1 MEEILKEEKFLRTS
15 DLSLVGAIQLYDY
28 QIEAL
33 DRSNPEKIIFII
45 GRDDELDKLIEAFWK
60 RQLRVEPVAFFES
73 LKLTKSRIFQ

>member
-15 DLSLVGAIQLYDY
+15 DLSLVGVVQLYDY

-33 DRSNPEKIIFII
+33 DRSNPEKIVFVIK
-45 GRDDELDKLIEAFWK
+45 RDDDLNKLIEAFWK

-73 LKLTKSRIFQ
+73 LKLTKSRIYQ